1 MINYI
6 EMKRNALS
14 LIDQQD
20 EKENVMTTLVVQGLE
35 ILENVNFLNKN
46 NRSKNIMPLLREV
59 YEVSVI
65 LMGLALSEISVN
77 EFITYEAKEN
87 KRRSFLSEVSIKI
100 NSNNLIN
107 FGKTKSDVLR
117 TYLTEL
123 HSLLSVHTHINIDSV
138 LRYSITIIDSE
149 ELKDLINLDNLNTI
163 YMVECLFSAVYNE
176 IYKTDIH
183 VEKIDSERFGDIL
196 LSMRDKKIPKSSL
209 YTKLSKIEAI
219 KLLHI
224 NRLKDMKEAFTKE
237 NLDDIR
243 EKLEEIK

>member
-1 MINYI
+1 MMNYI
-6 EMKRNALS
+6 KMKSNALS
-14 LIDQQD
+14 LIDQQN
-20 EKENVMTTLVVQGLE
+20 EKEHVMTALVVQGLE

-46 NRSKNIMPLLREV
+46 KRSKNIMPLLREV

-65 LMGLALSEISVN
+65 LMGLVLSEISTN

-87 KRRSFLSEVSIKI
+87 RRRSFLSDVSIKI
-100 NSNNLIN
+100 NSNNLKN
-107 FGKTKSDVLR
+107 FGKTKSDLLR

-149 ELKDLINLDNLNTI
+149 ELKDLINLDNLITV
-163 YMVECLFSAVYNE
+163 YMVESLFTAVYNE

-183 VEKIDSERFGDIL
+183 VEKIDIERFRDIL
-196 LSMRDKKIPKSSL
+196 LSIKEKEIPNSPL
-209 YTKLSKIEAI
+209 YAKLSKIEAI

-224 NRLKDMKEAFTKE
+224 NRLKDMKETFTEE
-237 NLDDIR
+237 NIR
-243 EKLEEIK
+243 KVKEKLEEIK